1 MNIALPVKKK
11 QNKNKLGILTT
22 LTRLHKHRILDSPQV
37 Q

>member
-22 LTRLHKHRILDSPQV
+22 LTRLHKDRILDSPQV